1 LYGASEQTAKMIVP
15 YLVIYGMLGPEV
27 AMRRIAEEAEV
38 VARLDYEKERKQHH
52 GSVVAAYVKE
62 NA

>member
-1 LYGASEQTAKMIVP
+1 MIVP

-38 VARLDYEKERKQHH
+38 VARLDYERERKQHH